1 MGNQQSRWKLEKMF
15 GIRRYVRLSSSSQVE
30 PLLQADG
37 CAETKYLQFTD
48 DCKADI
54 ETIRKR
60 NSVLERKVDDL
71 TRKVND
77 LLSRTSKYEK
87 DNKAE
92 IERMQ
97 TKNANLGSEIKQCEK
112 DNKAEI
118 ERMQRKIANLENEI
132 KNLKRKIA
140 ALDIKSANSRGM
152 ELSATCLT
160 SQLILSEPKDIISPI
175 GSLFTDD

>member
-30 PLLQADG
+30 PLLQSDG

-71 TRKVND
+71 TRNVND
-77 LLSRTSKYEK
+77 LLSRTSK
-87 DNKAE
+87 
-92 IERMQ
+92 
-97 TKNANLGSEIKQCEK
+97 
-112 DNKAEI
+112 
-118 ERMQRKIANLENEI
+118 
-132 KNLKRKIA
+132 
-140 ALDIKSANSRGM
+140 GM

-160 SQLILSEPKDIISPI
+160 SQLILSEPRI
-175 GSLFTDD
+175 